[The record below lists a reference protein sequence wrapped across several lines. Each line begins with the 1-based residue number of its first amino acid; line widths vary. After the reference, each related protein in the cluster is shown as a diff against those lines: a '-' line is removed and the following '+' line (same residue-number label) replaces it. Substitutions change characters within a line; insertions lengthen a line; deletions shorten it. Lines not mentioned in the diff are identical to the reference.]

1 VRQCGFDPR
10 STLSIGEVSMATKT
24 KTKRTKRK
32 ACTYDPRTEIHPVI
46 WDHHGATPWY
56 LQRVFKEGVFGHPS
70 AEKETVV
77 LTQVWQRQG
86 NIMVMEQW
94 EHHPDQRGAE
104 PFKHQGEWVYE
115 DITEARQ
122 VWEEFVRE
130 GAVQIEDGKIS

>member
-1 VRQCGFDPR
+1 MRQCGFDPR
-10 STLSIGEVSMATKT
+10 STLSIGGVSMAT

-56 LQRVFKEGVFGHPS
+56 LQRVFR
-70 AEKETVV
+70 EKPIGRLGEETVV
-77 LTQVWQRQG
+77 LTQVWRREV
-86 NIMVMEQW
+86 NMMVMEQW

-104 PFKHQGEWVYE
+104 PFKHQGEWYYQ

-122 VWEEFVRE
+122 VWEEFVSE
-130 GAVQIEDGKIS
+130 GAVQMEDGKIE